1 MSNTIGGINLAA
13 IAEQT
18 LDYLGSQFFILSAFT
33 RDFSQDI
40 RQRGQS
46 VTTRVA
52 SSVSAQDL
60 SSGYTASDVTST
72 AKTVTLSNFE
82 GFVTG
87 LTDKEVSFAGDQ
99 DWLQR
104 IFVEPA
110 VEATAKSVVDALLAL
125 VTNANFSSSSTI
137 TAANFDS
144 DDLADLAGDMS
155 TAKVPKSLRSALLGP
170 TYFASVQKDAMI
182 QDSAAYGGTEAVKE
196 HGAKLV
202 HGFGLYEYEAIPTNS
217 ENLTG
222 FVSHPSALLV
232 AARTVAAPNSPR
244 VQVLNTVDPKTGIP
258 LQFRAWYD
266 RDGGQYKFSVG
277 LLYGVAVGNPT
288 ALKRIKSA

>member
-87 LTDKEVSFAGDQ
+87 LTDKEVSFAGD
-99 DWLQR
+99 
-104 IFVEPA
+104 
-110 VEATAKSVVDALLAL
+110 
-125 VTNANFSSSSTI
+125 
-137 TAANFDS
+137 
-144 DDLADLAGDMS
+144 
-155 TAKVPKSLRSALLGP
+155 
-170 TYFASVQKDAMI
+170 
-182 QDSAAYGGTEAVKE
+182 
-196 HGAKLV
+196 
-202 HGFGLYEYEAIPTNS
+202 
-217 ENLTG
+217 
-222 FVSHPSALLV
+222 
-232 AARTVAAPNSPR
+232 
-244 VQVLNTVDPKTGIP
+244 
-258 LQFRAWYD
+258 
-266 RDGGQYKFSVG
+266 
-277 LLYGVAVGNPT
+277 
-288 ALKRIKSA
+288 